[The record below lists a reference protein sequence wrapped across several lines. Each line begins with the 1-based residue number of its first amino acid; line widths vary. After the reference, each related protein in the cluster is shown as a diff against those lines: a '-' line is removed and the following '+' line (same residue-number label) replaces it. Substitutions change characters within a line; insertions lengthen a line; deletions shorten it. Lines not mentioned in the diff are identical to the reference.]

1 MFSPRFRKGSRPRSG
16 RGQPFVGYAEM
27 WKAWVSQA
35 TCYGEYGVGDSTIW
49 AGRFTQS
56 PIVAVDT
63 SLQWIQYVRDGVGER
78 PEVAL
83 NHVDLGPLTS
93 FGRPTSYSR
102 RECFDL
108 YRYSIWQKSPR
119 PDVVLVDGRFRV
131 ACLMASLRQIEVGA
145 AVIFDDYLDR
155 EIYHVVEEVIRPKYT
170 CGDQALFIRDEA
182 FDSDA
187 ARAMELDFRHVM
199 D

>member
-78 PEVAL
+78 PDQVI
-83 NHVDLGPLTS
+83 
-93 FGRPTSYSR
+93 SR
-102 RECFDL
+102 RITDHDL
-108 YRYSIWQKSPR
+108 LKKDREQQRIDDERERLVRDIEGNPR
-119 PDVVLVDGRFRV
+119 PELALAG
-131 ACLMASLRQIEVGA
+131 QA
-145 AVIFDDYLDR
+145 A
-155 EIYHVVEEVIRPKYT
+155 
-170 CGDQALFIRDEA
+170 
-182 FDSDA
+182 
-187 ARAMELDFRHVM
+187 
-199 D
+199 